1 MIPDADIVWDKREQ
15 SRIEAQI
22 KKQQELKLIGRMK
35 KVPGAH
41 SVLFQLQN
49 RRDQAGR
56 RDSGVCDG
64 L

>member
-15 SRIEAQI
+15 SRNRGPNQKAARVEADR
-22 KKQQELKLIGRMK
+22 KHEEGT
-35 KVPGAH
+35 GAH

>member
-22 KKQQELKLIGRMK
+22 KKQQELKLIGSMK
-35 KVPGAH
+35 KVPGH
-41 SVLFQLQN
+41 TLFLFQLQN